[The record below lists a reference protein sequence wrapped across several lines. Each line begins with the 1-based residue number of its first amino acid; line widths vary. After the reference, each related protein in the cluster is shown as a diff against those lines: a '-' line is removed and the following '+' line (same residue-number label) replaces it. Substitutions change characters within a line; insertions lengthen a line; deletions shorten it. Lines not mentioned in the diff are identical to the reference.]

1 MELLT
6 SVTESLI
13 LAGASWAIL
22 QALANQPAHQE
33 ELLPI
38 PVKERENRSHSADRQ
53 FIIYFL

>member
-53 FIIYFL
+53 